1 MDEETAS
8 VIQHSARLATWAAEQ
23 VVETD
28 KLIALCRV
36 RPLSPF
42 EQGLNLQM
50 QRELLVRLS
59 QRDTL
64 AEAMLE
70 RQRAGLVERVWAA
83 LVRHARRG
91 QGSR

>member
-8 VIQHSARLATWAAEQ
+8 VIQHSARLATWAAGQ

-28 KLIALCRV
+28 KLIALCKV

-42 EQGLNLQM
+42 EQASNLLM

-70 RQRAGLVERVWAA
+70 RQLARVSLVERVW
-83 LVRHARRG
+83 RHLTRSARRR
-91 QGSR
+91 Q

>member
-8 VIQHSARLATWAAEQ
+8 VIQNSSRLARWAAEQ

-28 KLIALCRV
+28 KLIALCKV

-42 EQGLNLQM
+42 EQASNLLM

-70 RQRAGLVERVWAA
+70 RQLARVSLVERVW
-83 LVRHARRG
+83 RHLTRSARRR
-91 QGSR
+91 Q

>member
-8 VIQHSARLATWAAEQ
+8 VIQNSSRLARWAAEQ

-28 KLIALCRV
+28 KLIALCKV

-42 EQGLNLQM
+42 EQASNLLM

-59 QRDTL
+59 QRETL

-70 RQRAGLVERVWAA
+70 RQRAGLVERVWAV
-83 LVRHARRG
+83 LVHRARR
-91 QGSR
+91 SRSGR